1 MGLIENLKLYAQS
14 KDLSANQKN
23 LFNSFM
29 KQGFP
34 TTKNEEWK
42 YTSLKK
48 IIAFDYCLNLKNS
61 EIDSSLIKNY
71 SLGLKNKIIF
81 SDEKLISF
89 PNITGLKINGFSSS
103 DCNSDEAFALLNSA
117 LSNSGFNIS
126 VEKNTVISDPIEI
139 LFFNNTKNGFCQY
152 RNKIFVGESSKVKFI
167 ERIQDLSNSSNL
179 VNNYTEIFCEK
190 NSSLEYN
197 KIQNN
202 TEHSKLIDC
211 LNVFQKQ
218 DSTSEINTLIFGG
231 GFIRNNLNFEQ
242 NGSNCESNMNGI
254 SLLNREQFADN
265 HTFVDHKKPHCR
277 SNEMY
282 KGIYLDNAKGVFN
295 GKIMVRKDS
304 QKIDAFQ
311 SNNNLLLSKYATID
325 SKPQLEI
332 YADDVKCSHGCTIG
346 QLDEDALFYMR
357 SRGIKEKE
365 AKAVLT
371 YAFASEVIESISIPE
386 LRILAQN
393 LLIKKLD
400 VDLDLSL

>member
-1 MGLIENLKLYAQS
+1 VELIENLKLHAQNR
-14 KDLSANQKN
+14 DLSENQKN
-23 LFNSFM
+23 LFDSFI

-48 IIAFDYCLNLKNS
+48 IIDFDYCLNLKNS

-71 SLGLKNKIIF
+71 SLGFKNKIIF

-89 PNITGLKINGFSSS
+89 PNVTGLKINGFSSY
-103 DCNSDEAFALLNSA
+103 DCHSDEAFTLLNSA

-126 VEKNTVISDPIEI
+126 VEKNTVVSDPIEI

-152 RNKIFVGESSKVKFI
+152 RNKIFIGESSKVKFI
-167 ERIQDLSNSSNL
+167 EKIQDLSNSSNL

-190 NSSLEYN
+190 NSSVEYN

-211 LNVFQKQ
+211 LNIFQKQ

-242 NGSNCESNMNGI
+242 NGTNCESNMNGI
-254 SLLNREQFADN
+254 SLLNLEQFADN

-311 SNNNLLLSKYATID
+311 SNNNLLLSKSATID

-357 SRGIKEKE
+357 SRGIKERE
-365 AKAVLT
+365 ATAVLT
-371 YAFASEVIESISIPE
+371 YAFASEAIESISIPE
-386 LRILAQN
+386 VRILAQN
-393 LLIKKLD
+393 LLVKKLG
-400 VDLDLSL
+400 VDLDL

>member
-1 MGLIENLKLYAQS
+1 MGLVENLKIYAES
-14 KDLSANQKN
+14 KN
-23 LFNSFM
+23 LSKKQIKYFDSFI
-29 KQGFP
+29 KKGFP

-48 IIAFDYCLNLKNS
+48 IIDLNYCLNLKNN
-61 EIDSSLIKNY
+61 ELNSSLIKDY
-71 SLGLKNKIIF
+71 SLGLKNQIIF

-89 PNITGLKINGFSSS
+89 PNIAGLNINGFSAF
-103 DCNSDEAFALLNSA
+103 DCSSDEAFTLLNSA
-117 LSNSGFNIS
+117 LSNSGFNIAI
-126 VEKNTVISDPIEI
+126 EKNTTIDDPVEI
-139 LFFNNTKNGFCQY
+139 LFFNNTTDGFCQY
-152 RNKIFVGESSKVKFI
+152 KNKIVVGESSKVRFVEK
-167 ERIQDLSNSSNL
+167 IQDLSNSSNL

-190 NSSLEYN
+190 NSSVEYN

-202 TEHSKLIDC
+202 TKKSKLIDC

-242 NGSNCESNMNGI
+242 NGTNCESNMNGI
-254 SLLNREQFADN
+254 SLLNQEQFADN

-282 KGIYLDNAKGVFN
+282 KGIYLDNSKGVFN

-311 SNNNLLLSKYATID
+311 SNNNLLLSNDATID

-346 QLDEDALFYMR
+346 QLDDEALFYMR

-365 AKAVLT
+365 ATAVLT

-386 LRILAQN
+386 LKILAQN
-393 LLIKKLD
+393 LLVKKLG

>member
-1 MGLIENLKLYAQS
+1 MGLVENLKIYAES
-14 KDLSANQKN
+14 KN
-23 LFNSFM
+23 LSKKQIKYFDSFI
-29 KQGFP
+29 KKGFP

-48 IIAFDYCLNLKNS
+48 IIDLNYCLNLKNN
-61 EIDSSLIKNY
+61 ELNSSLIKDY
-71 SLGLKNKIIF
+71 SLGLKNQIIF

-89 PNITGLKINGFSSS
+89 PNIAGLNINGFSAF
-103 DCNSDEAFALLNSA
+103 DCSSDEAFTLLNSA
-117 LSNSGFNIS
+117 LSNSGFNIT
-126 VEKNTVISDPIEI
+126 VEKNTTIDDPVEI
-139 LFFNNTKNGFCQY
+139 LFFNNTTDGFCQY
-152 RNKIFVGESSKVKFI
+152 KNKIVVGESSKVRFVEK
-167 ERIQDLSNSSNL
+167 IQDLSNSSNL

-190 NSSLEYN
+190 NSSVEYN

-202 TEHSKLIDC
+202 TKKSKLIDC

-242 NGSNCESNMNGI
+242 NGTNCESNMNGI
-254 SLLNREQFADN
+254 SLLNQEQFADN

-282 KGIYLDNAKGVFN
+282 KGIYLDNSKGVFN

-311 SNNNLLLSKYATID
+311 SNNNLLLSNDATID

-346 QLDEDALFYMR
+346 QLDDEALFYMR

-365 AKAVLT
+365 ATAVLT

-386 LRILAQN
+386 LKILAQN
-393 LLIKKLD
+393 LLVKKLG

>member
-1 MGLIENLKLYAQS
+1 MELIENLKLYAQN
-14 KDLSANQKN
+14 KDLSKNQKN

-48 IIAFDYCLNLKNS
+48 VIDFDYCLNLKNN
-61 EIDSSLIKNY
+61 EIDSSLIKIH

-89 PNITGLKINGFSSS
+89 PNVTGLKINDFSSS
-103 DCNSDEAFALLNSA
+103 DCDSEEAFTLLNSA
-117 LSNSGFNIS
+117 LASSGFNIS

-139 LFFNNTKNGFCQY
+139 LFFNNTKNGFYQY
-152 RNKIFVGESSKVKFI
+152 KNKIFVGESSKVKFI
-167 ERIQDLSNSSNL
+167 EKIQDLSNSSCL

-190 NSSLEYN
+190 NSSIEYN

-211 LNVFQKQ
+211 LNIFQKQ
-218 DSTSEINTLIFGG
+218 DSTSEVNTLIFGG

-242 NGSNCESNMNGI
+242 NGTNCESNMNGI
-254 SLLNREQFADN
+254 SLLSRKQFADN

-311 SNNNLLLSKYATID
+311 SNNNLLLSKHATID

-357 SRGIKEKE
+357 SRGIKERE
-365 AKAVLT
+365 AQAVLT

-386 LRILAQN
+386 VKILAQK
-393 LLIKKLD
+393 LLIKKLG

>member
-1 MGLIENLKLYAQS
+1 MELIENLKLHAQNR
-14 KDLSANQKN
+14 DLSENQKN
-23 LFNSFM
+23 LFDSFI

-48 IIAFDYCLNLKNS
+48 IIDFDYCLNLKNS

-71 SLGLKNKIIF
+71 SLGFKNKIIF

-89 PNITGLKINGFSSS
+89 PNVTGLKINGFSSY
-103 DCNSDEAFALLNSA
+103 DCHSDEAFTLLNSA

-126 VEKNTVISDPIEI
+126 VEKNTVVSDPIEI

-152 RNKIFVGESSKVKFI
+152 RNKIFIGEGSKVKFI
-167 ERIQDLSNSSNL
+167 EKIQDLSNSSNL

-190 NSSLEYN
+190 NSSVEYN

-211 LNVFQKQ
+211 LNIFQKQ

-242 NGSNCESNMNGI
+242 NGTNCESNMNGI
-254 SLLNREQFADN
+254 SLLNLEQFADN

-311 SNNNLLLSKYATID
+311 SNNNLLLSKSATID

-357 SRGIKEKE
+357 SRGIKERE
-365 AKAVLT
+365 ATAVLT
-371 YAFASEVIESISIPE
+371 YAFASEAIESISIPE
-386 LRILAQN
+386 VRILAQN
-393 LLIKKLD
+393 LLVKKLG
-400 VDLDLSL
+400 VDLDL